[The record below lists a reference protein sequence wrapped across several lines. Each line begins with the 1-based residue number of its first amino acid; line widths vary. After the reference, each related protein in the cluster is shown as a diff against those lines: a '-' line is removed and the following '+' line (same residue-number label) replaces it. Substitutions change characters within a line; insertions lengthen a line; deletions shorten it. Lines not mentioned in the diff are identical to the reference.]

1 MLEMSKLIPRLIRD
15 FEFTFPKDNPMEKNF
30 KTNNRW
36 FVKPKGFN
44 VHIQARN

>member
-1 MLEMSKLIPRLIRD
+1 MLEISKLIPRLIRD
-15 FEFTFPKDNPMEKNF
+15 FDFKFPNNNYETTEL

-44 VHIQARN
+44 VQIQARD

>member
-15 FEFTFPKDNPMEKNF
+15 FEFTFPKDNPVGNIF
-30 KTNNRW
+30 NTNNRW

-44 VHIQARN
+44 VYIQARN